1 MPKNLLIVESPAKAK
16 TINKY
21 LGKDFT
27 VLASYGHVR
36 DLVPKEGAVDPAN
49 GFAMRYDLIEKNT
62 KHVEAI
68 AKAAKGAE
76 HLFLATDPDREGEA
90 ISWHIAEILKERGLL
105 KDRTLQ
111 RVVFTEITPRAIK
124 EAMAKPRAIAADLV
138 DAQQAR
144 RALDYLVGFNLS
156 PVLWRKVQRGLS
168 AGRVQSPA
176 LRMIVERE
184 EEIEAFIAR
193 EYWTVE
199 AEVAHPSQG
208 FTARLSKLDGKK
220 FEQFTI
226 TDGDTAEDA
235 RNRIVAAAQG
245 ALHVTD
251 VGAKERKRRP
261 SPPFTTS
268 TLQQEAARKLGFTTR
283 KTMQVAQKLYEG
295 VDIGEDGAVGL
306 ISYMR
311 TDSVNLSQDALQ
323 EIRDVIARDF
333 GTASLPD
340 KPNTYQTKSK
350 NAQEAHEAV
359 RPTSALRTPAQVAR
373 FLSDDERKLYDLV
386 WKRAVASQ
394 MIPATLN
401 TVSVELAAGSD
412 HSFRAT
418 GTTVVVT
425 GFLAVYEEGKDSKTT
440 EDEDEGR
447 KLPLMKP
454 GDRIPLDRIHA
465 DQHFTQPPPRFT
477 EAALVKALEEHGI
490 GRPSTYASIIQ
501 TLLRR
506 YTEMDGRAFKP
517 TDVGRAVSKFL
528 SSHFTRYVDYDFT
541 AKLEDELDAVSR
553 GEEEWIPLMEK
564 FWGPFKEL
572 VDEKTESVDRSEA
585 TGARELGEDPKT
597 GKPVSVRLGR
607 YGPYVAIGAQEDE
620 DRTFASLRPGQSMH
634 TISLV
639 DAIELFKLPRKLG
652 ESKEEQVS
660 VGIGRFGA
668 FAKRGSVYA
677 SLKKEDDPYTIDLE
691 RAVFLIEE
699 KEEIARNR
707 IIKAWDGHEIQV
719 LNGRYGP
726 YLSDGKLNGKIP
738 KDREPASL
746 TLEEAQQ
753 FMAETGKP
761 ARKGFGAKK
770 AVAKKAAARKTPAA
784 KKAPSASGVKKA
796 AKSIAKK
803 IPTRKT
809 VKKSAVKKSPVKKV
823 VKKAYVSPHPEPA
836 KPLLTAAPFEI
847 GKKRIIKKP
856 ARDEAPF

>member
-1 MPKNLLIVESPAKAK
+1 MAKNLLIVESPAKAK

-21 LGKDFT
+21 LGKDFH

-36 DLVPKEGAVDPAN
+36 DLVPKEGAVDPDH
-49 GFAMRYDLIEKNT
+49 GFAMDYTLIEKNE

-68 AKAAKGAE
+68 AKAAKVATGI
-76 HLFLATDPDREGEA
+76 FLATDPDREGEA

-105 KDRTLQ
+105 QDRTLQ

-124 EAMAKPRAIAADLV
+124 EALTKPRAIAGNLV

-193 EYWTVE
+193 EYWSIE
-199 AEVAHPSQG
+199 AEVAHPSQA
-208 FTARLSKLDGKK
+208 FTAKLTKLDGKK
-220 FEQFTI
+220 FEQFTV

-235 RNRIVAAAQG
+235 RRRIVDAAKG

-251 VGAKERKRRP
+251 VASKERKRRP

-268 TLQQEAARKLGFTTR
+268 TLQQEASRKLGFTTKR
-283 KTMQVAQKLYEG
+283 TMQVAQKLYEG
-295 VDIGEDGAVGL
+295 VNIGEEGTVGL

-311 TDSVNLSQDALQ
+311 TDSVSLSAEALS

-333 GTASLPD
+333 GTQSLPD
-340 KPNTYQTKSK
+340 KPNFYQTKSK

-359 RPTSALRTPAQVAR
+359 RPTSALRTPSQVAR
-373 FLSDDERKLYDLV
+373 FLGDDERKLYDLI

-394 MIPATLN
+394 MVPATLN
-401 TVSVELAAGSD
+401 TVTVELAAGSE
-412 HSFRAT
+412 HSFRAS
-418 GTTVVVT
+418 GTTVIAP
-425 GFLAVYEEGKDSKTT
+425 GFLAVYEEGKDTKSAD
-440 EDEDEGR
+440 DEDEGR
-447 KLPLMKP
+447 KLPAMKP
-454 GDRIPLDRIHA
+454 GDRLPLDRIHA

-477 EAALVKALEEHGI
+477 EAALVKALEEYGI

-501 TLLRR
+501 TLLFRK
-506 YTEMDGRAFKP
+506 YVEMEGRSFRP
-517 TDVGRAVSKFL
+517 SDVGRAVSKFL
-528 SSHFTRYVDYDFT
+528 SGHFTRYVDYDFT

-553 GEEEWIPLMEK
+553 GEEDWIPLMEK

-585 TGARELGEDPKT
+585 TGARELGTDPKS

-607 YGPYVAIGAQEDE
+607 YGPYAQIGDKDTDE
-620 DRTFASLRPGQSMH
+620 KLEFASLRPGQSMH
-634 TISLV
+634 TIALA
-639 DAIELFKLPRKLG
+639 DALELFKLPRKLG
-652 ESKEEQVS
+652 ESNGEEVS
-660 VGIGRFGA
+660 VGIGRFGP

-677 SLKKEDDPYTIDLE
+677 SLKKEDDPYTIDLA
-691 RAVFLIEE
+691 RAVFLVEE

-707 IIKAWDGHEIQV
+707 IIKAFDGSDIQV
-719 LNGRYGP
+719 LNGRFGP
-726 YLSDGKLNGKIP
+726 YISDGRLNGKIP

-746 TLEEAQQ
+746 TLEEVVRLLE
-753 FMAETGKP
+753 ETGKP
-761 ARKGFGAKK
+761 ARRGFGAKK
-770 AVAKKAAARKTPAA
+770 AATKKAAAPKKAAARKAPAKKAGAAGKTAA
-784 KKAPSASGVKKA
+784 KKATGKTA
-796 AKSIAKK
+796 AK
-803 IPTRKT
+803 KT
-809 VKKSAVKKSPVKKV
+809 AAKKSARPYSSDLEPAVALVTPAKVAEPGKKRV
-823 VKKAYVSPHPEPA
+823 VKKQRDD
-836 KPLLTAAPFEI
+836 APF
-847 GKKRIIKKP
+847 
-856 ARDEAPF
+856 